1 MQTQHVAALHGL
13 GVHAR
18 FNVSLKG
25 YGHYLV
31 TKANLMF
38 GHPCNALG
46 MMKLV
51 LIFHPYWPTLR

>member
-1 MQTQHVAALHGL
+1 MPTQHVAPLHGL

-31 TKANLMF
+31 SKVNLMF

-51 LIFHPYWPTLR
+51 LIFHPYRSTLR